1 MENISDIMGFGPYA
15 ENNEGQPK
23 LDNGPKKPIG
33 MEEVLKNYKPDS
45 VDIMDPDFK
54 FRPMFMNDTDV
65 QGRSPNSA
73 DDKYCRQCGK
83 KQGENS
89 RFCSNCGAKFG

>member
-1 MENISDIMGFGPYA
+1 MENISDVMGFGPYA

-45 VDIMDPDFK
+45 VDIMDPNFK

-65 QGRSPNSA
+65 QGKSLNSA
-73 DDKYCRQCGK
+73 DDRYLPILSHTLT
-83 KQGENS
+83 S
-89 RFCSNCGAKFG
+89 RF